1 MSTSNSPH
9 SRAKSPSQYSDTSS
23 NSGTSRRKK
32 KKSHVA
38 PISLEEVFNQ
48 VSTVT
53 SSNINPPPGKV
64 VLSPRSAEVCLKL
77 GINPEILKIRD
88 IDSFWEPGI
97 DPAVQRI
104 RHEAYVQRRYDIM
117 KQCRLERKRMAL
129 AEFESAT
136 NMKATTT
143 MTPEMLL
150 KQQEEQSSTLI
161 QMELQRIEKMKKR
174 QQKELESMIQVR
186 DLPGSDPCVTT
197 IVTVPPPVGASHSM
211 R

>member
-1 MSTSNSPH
+1 
-9 SRAKSPSQYSDTSS
+9 
-23 NSGTSRRKK
+23 
-32 KKSHVA
+32 
-38 PISLEEVFNQ
+38 
-48 VSTVT
+48 
-53 SSNINPPPGKV
+53 
-64 VLSPRSAEVCLKL
+64 
-77 GINPEILKIRD
+77 
-88 IDSFWEPGI
+88 
-97 DPAVQRI
+97 
-104 RHEAYVQRRYDIM
+104 
-117 KQCRLERKRMAL
+117 MAL